1 MMISEIGRVTKINND
16 NVRVEIEKRSACAEC
31 HTGCV
36 CDLGKSVMMVEAVD
50 PIGVH
55 ENDMVQVS
63 IPTDSALQ
71 ASFVV
76 YGIPLIALI
85 LGVLGGEYLGKVFGI
100 STVLEILGGF
110 GLLGISLIFVKYYDN
125 IFRQNRKNQ
134 PVIIKVIH

>member
-1 MMISEIGRVTKINND
+1 MISEVGRVTKIANGNA
-16 NVRVEIEKRSACAEC
+16 RIEIEKRSACAEC
-31 HTGCV
+31 HAGCV
-36 CDLGKSVMMVEAVD
+36 CDLGKRVMMVEAAD
-50 PIGVH
+50 PIGVR

-76 YGIPLIALI
+76 YGIPLFALI
-85 LGVLGGEYLGKVFGI
+85 VGVLGGEYLGNMFGI

-110 GLLGISLIFVKYYDN
+110 GLLALSLFFVKYYDN

-134 PVIIKVIH
+134 PVIIKVIQ